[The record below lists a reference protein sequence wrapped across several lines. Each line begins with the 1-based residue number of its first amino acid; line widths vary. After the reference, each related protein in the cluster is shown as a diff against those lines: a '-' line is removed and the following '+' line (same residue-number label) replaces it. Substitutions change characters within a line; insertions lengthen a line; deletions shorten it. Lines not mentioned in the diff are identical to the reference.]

1 MKACKGLK
9 GQNEEIKGMNIKEK
23 SLSLP
28 SLQLL
33 YYYFRQTDRQA
44 TSFVEVSI
52 EAGILFH
59 PLFEAVAQPGLT
71 GPGRALRLL
80 KPDLYQRH
88 QPDSEL
94 SQ

>member
-1 MKACKGLK
+1 MKGCKGLK
-9 GQNEEIKGMNIKEK
+9 GKIEEIKGMNIKEK

-33 YYYFRQTDRQA
+33 YTRQTDRQA

-59 PLFEAVAQPGLT
+59 PLSEAVAQPGLT